1 MNTEGLDENEAKREG
16 RSALYFIH
24 QNTLKREETEI
35 NENYTSY
42 QVVTEALSIIT
53 RR

>member
-24 QNTLKREETEI
+24 QNPLKREEIEI
-35 NENYTSY
+35 NADYT
-42 QVVTEALSIIT
+42 A
-53 RR
+53 